1 LQFYY
6 SLLTSFLSF
15 FMTKTSI
22 NGVLNR
28 GRMFIFSSQN
38 FRNFLQIPHNWIAAD
53 KFMMAWR
60 LQQKG
65 FLVLPVDD
73 WKTRG
78 PFNLVSALNLLD
90 RHYDPLQ
97 LLSDLHEITSK
108 SDALLL
114 LAVVLPVRQY
124 VEFHPKKKTTLPD
137 TKLPIYGLTFEEQAV
152 SLVYFLNRMGFELV
166 RWGKLPYLCEGDFNR
181 AYYVLN
187 DGIFLLRPIA
197 KELTSKNKTETTRS
211 FHISHDFNSL

>member
-1 LQFYY
+1 
-6 SLLTSFLSF
+6 
-15 FMTKTSI
+15 
-22 NGVLNR
+22 
-28 GRMFIFSSQN
+28 
-38 FRNFLQIPHNWIAAD
+38 
-53 KFMMAWR
+53 MAWR

-124 VEFHPKKKTTLPD
+124 VEFHPKKKTTLP
-137 TKLPIYGLTFEEQAV
+137 
-152 SLVYFLNRMGFELV
+152 
-166 RWGKLPYLCEGDFNR
+166 GKFKIFN
-181 AYYVLN
+181 
-187 DGIFLLRPIA
+187 
-197 KELTSKNKTETTRS
+197 
-211 FHISHDFNSL
+211 